1 MLSALRYFERAIKS
15 ADTSKESFNWG
26 LVEMPSLGNCLLCI
40 CRTLLEIIKKEPRL
54 IRVQSPTY
62 VVGEFIKGRSMVS
75 FWMCLT
81 CNNFRFGRKMHLHC
95 LGSFFFCAVFVLD
108 KPFAKFF
115 FSIKVG

>member
-62 VVGEFIKGRSMVS
+62 VVGEFIKGRLMVS

-81 CNNFRFGRKMHLHC
+81 CDNFRFGRKMHLHC
-95 LGSFFFCAVFVLD
+95 LGSFFCAVFVLD

-115 FSIKVG
+115 FFQSR

>member
-40 CRTLLEIIKKEPRL
+40 CRTLLEIMKKEPRL

-62 VVGEFIKGRSMVS
+62 VVGEFIKGRLVVS

-81 CNNFRFGRKMHLHC
+81 CDNFRFGRKMHLHC
-95 LGSFFFCAVFVLD
+95 LGSFFLCGVRLGQALC
-108 KPFAKFF
+108 
-115 FSIKVG
+115 

>member
-95 LGSFFFCAVFVLD
+95 LGSFFCAVFVLD